1 MIALKITQ
9 VGNSA
14 GVILSKEALA
24 ELGVDRGD
32 TLYLTRAPD
41 GSMRV
46 SPYDEEVAR
55 QIELGER
62 LMDEHRDVF
71 RALAK

>member
-1 MIALKITQ
+1 MITLKVTQ

-14 GVILSKEALA
+14 GVILPKEALA
-24 ELGVDRGD
+24 ELGVEKGD

-46 SPYDEEVAR
+46 SPYNEKVAR
-55 QIELGER
+55 QVEAF
-62 LMDEHRDVF
+62 DEVRRQYRDTLRV
-71 RALAK
+71 LAR

>member
-14 GVILSKEALA
+14 GVVLPKEALA
-24 ELGVDRGD
+24 ELGVERGD
-32 TLYLTRAPD
+32 TIYLTRAPD
-41 GSMRV
+41 GSMRI

-55 QIELGER
+55 QVELGEK